1 MSAEHH
7 QRVMEIFERACEATP
22 EARAELLRTLCAG
35 DDAVRREVEALLE
48 ADDESFLDH
57 DGGAARVLARDLLL
71 SSFERDPGGE
81 RPGEVPARIGE
92 YEVVRRIGFGGMGT
106 VYEAQ
111 QALPRRRVAIK
122 TIHPWAVS
130 ERSLAHFRFEADALA
145 NLEHPNIPRVFSVEE
160 HGGAI
165 CIVMELVDGPELRRY
180 VASLSEARKLE
191 LLAQV
196 CDAVHHAHL
205 RGFVHRDLKPDNV
218 RIDHD
223 GSPRVLDF
231 GIAQALDPEAQSP
244 SDRLV
249 SGTLP
254 YMSPEQ
260 LRGEPIDGRADVY
273 ALGVMLFEMIS
284 GRRPHDLD
292 GLTTEEASERLRSDP
307 PRLDEVSDVDPEVA
321 YIAERALGREPTERY
336 PSADALAED
345 LRRYLAGDVVKA
357 HPPTRTYLARKAA
370 RRYWRPLAAI
380 GAIVV
385 ALAIGGVVSFA
396 SYVRAESERARAESE
411 RARATAAA
419 VRAEATVEFL
429 QDLLTEAHPSRS
441 VGEVV
446 TIREAVDRAAARIE
460 EGALDDQPEAKGAV
474 RLTLAETY
482 RGLSD
487 IPEAFRQI
495 REVLALGAAASS
507 VQAEAHVTL
516 ASLHRV
522 EGDLEA
528 ASEAIRRAVETAT
541 RDDEELVL
549 IDALWT
555 ESHIVRELGDID
567 RAMRN
572 LERVIPLAKSAV
584 EKGDFPPELY
594 AGMYNSRGYIQ
605 AMRGELEA
613 AERDYRTAL
622 ALDEAEFGPHH
633 PEVAVD
639 VHNLAWLANNRGH
652 HEEALELLDRAHA
665 IRIDTL
671 GPDHFAIAV
680 EHTLRASILV
690 RMGRFDEAEP
700 IIDEGLALIAA
711 EYGEDSA
718 YVIRNQEA
726 PVKILLARGETDAA
740 LAHATR
746 TLADHDRLYGPEHW
760 TSASARLL
768 VAHALAAGAQ
778 IDEARRVALEGREIY
793 ARVFGDGG
801 LVAREIDAFLAEIA
815 RSGARREG
823 HR

>member
-7 QRVMEIFERACEATP
+7 QRVMAIFEQACEAAP
-22 EARAELLRTLCAG
+22 EARSALVRDLCAG
-35 DDAVRREVEALLE
+35 DEALRRDVEALLA
-48 ADDESFLDH
+48 ADDADGDFLDDE

-71 SSFERDPGGE
+71 SAFERSPSAE

-92 YEVVRRIGFGGMGT
+92 YEIVRRLGFGGMGT

-111 QALPRRRVAIK
+111 QAVPRRRVAIK
-122 TIHPWAVS
+122 TIHPWVIS

-160 HGGAI
+160 HDGAI
-165 CIVMELVDGPELRRY
+165 CIVMELVRGPELRDH
-180 VASLSEARKLE
+180 VASSRLEEKLE
-191 LLAQV
+191 LLARV
-196 CDAVHHAHL
+196 ADAVHHAHL

-218 RIDHD
+218 RIDED

-231 GIAQALDPEAQSP
+231 GIAQVLDPAAQTP

-260 LRGEPIDGRADVY
+260 LRGEPVDGRADVY
-273 ALGVMLFEMIS
+273 ALGVMLFELVS
-284 GRRPHDLD
+284 GRRPHEVE
-292 GLTTEEASERLRSDP
+292 GLSTREASERVHAGA
-307 PRLDEVSDVDPEVA
+307 PRLGDLASVDREIA
-321 YIAERALGREPTERY
+321 CIAERALAVEPDHRY
-336 PSADALAED
+336 PSAEALADD

-357 HPPTRTYLARKAA
+357 HPQTRAYLTRKTARK
-370 RRYWRPLAAI
+370 YWRPLVAI
-380 GAIVV
+380 TAIVV
-385 ALAIGGVVSFA
+385 ALAGGGIVSFA
-396 SYVRAESERARAESE
+396 SYLRAESERARAE
-411 RARATAAA
+411 AAA
-419 VRAEATVEFL
+419 VRSKATVDFL
-429 QDLLTEAHPSRS
+429 QELLTEAHPTRS

-446 TIREAVDRAAARIE
+446 TIREAVDRAAARVE
-460 EGALDDQPEAKGAV
+460 QGALSDQPEVKGAV
-474 RLTLAETY
+474 RLALAETY

-495 REVLALGAAASS
+495 RAVLELGDAAAS
-507 VQAEAHVTL
+507 VEAEAYVTL

-528 ASEAIRRAVETAT
+528 ASDAIGQAVAAAT
-541 RDDEELVL
+541 RDGKDLVL

-567 RAMRN
+567 HAMRN
-572 LERVIPLAKSAV
+572 LERVIPLGARAV

-594 AGMYNSRGYIQ
+594 AGMYNSRGYIH

-622 ALDEAEFGPHH
+622 ALDEAEFGPDH

-639 VHNLAWLANNRGH
+639 IHNLAWLANNRGR

-665 IRIDTL
+665 IRIETL

-690 RMGRFDEAEP
+690 RMGRYDEAEP
-700 IIDEGLALIAA
+700 IIEKGLAIIA
-711 EYGEDSA
+711 EDYGEDSA

-726 PVKILLARGETDAA
+726 PVKIRLARGEVDAA
-740 LAHATR
+740 IEHAQG
-746 TLADHDRLYGPEHW
+746 TLADHDRLYGPDHW

-768 VAHALAAGAQ
+768 LARALAARG
-778 IDEARRVALEGREIY
+778 DTEEARRVALKGRRIY
-793 ARVFGDGG
+793 AEVFGATG
-801 LVAREIDAFLAEIA
+801 LVARQIDAFLA
-815 RSGARREG
+815 SLSSTGAG
-823 HR
+823 AQLASPP